1 MTPPSPRSPTSS
13 FKEHVI
19 TITSVTPFEMNI
31 AEQPD
36 ALRTLAA
43 HDLPDLAGL
52 TARRWDRIVLTGMGS
67 SHFAALPT
75 WRRLVDLG
83 LPAWAVDTG
92 QVLDNPRL
100 VDAGTLLV
108 VTSQSGASG
117 EVVELLARR
126 TAGDLTPAA
135 VVGITDGPASPLA
148 LGADLLL
155 PLRSGDEATV
165 STKSYLNT
173 LAVHR
178 LVQAAFAGEDVA
190 RVRGREIPGAADA
203 VRRVIDDVE
212 LAWSAAVTADHPR
225 RRLAFVGQAES
236 AGTALFAALI
246 TKEAAKIPAE
256 GYVGGQFRH
265 GPFELAGDGLTAV
278 LFAARPGGGGGSLRV
293 LARDLVA
300 TGTHVVVVGD
310 PGSDATVHVEVP
322 GTSALAFRAGSS
334 VAAEL
339 FAVDLARA
347 NGVVPGAFVHGSKI
361 TGTV

>member
-1 MTPPSPRSPTSS
+1 MTATAST
-13 FKEHVI
+13 
-19 TITSVTPFEMNI
+19 TPFEINI

-36 ALRTLAA
+36 ALRALAA
-43 HDLPDLAGL
+43 YDLPGLAEL
-52 TARRWDRIVLTGMGS
+52 ARRRWERIVLTGMGS

-75 WRRLVDLG
+75 WQRLVALG
-83 LPAWAVDTG
+83 RPAWALDTG
-92 QVLDNPRL
+92 QLLDNPGL
-100 VDAGTLLV
+100 IDPGTLLV

-126 TAGDLTPAA
+126 AERGIAPAA
-135 VVGITDGPASPLA
+135 LVGITDGLDSPLA
-148 LGADLLL
+148 HGADLVL

-178 LVQAAFAGEDVA
+178 LVQAAFAGDDLT
-190 RVRGREIPGAADA
+190 RVRDVELAAAADA
-203 VRRVIDDVE
+203 VQRVIDVVD
-212 LAWSAAVTADHPR
+212 LAPSAARTAEHAR
-225 RRLAFVGQAES
+225 RRLAYVGQGSS
-236 AGTALFAALI
+236 AGTGLFAALI

-278 LFAARPGGGGGSLRV
+278 LFAARPGGEAGSLRV
-293 LARDLVA
+293 LARDLVG
-300 TGTHVVVVGD
+300 TGSHVIVVGD
-310 PGSDATVHVEVP
+310 PDAAADVHVEVP
-322 GTSALAFRAGSS
+322 GTDGLAFRAASS
-334 VAAEL
+334 VVAEL

-361 TGTV
+361 TSTV